1 MGLCRYR
8 VPIPGGWQSLTLEES
23 PLLTALSGEETVK
36 GFPRPLLG
44 FLHCWETKGIFLFL
58 IISFTICL
66 LPILF
71 TLLSHLLL
79 PFPVTTSISLSASSS
94 ICFTFPSLSWDHFCS
109 GKEKKGSGEG
119 SKAGRKGSHWG
130 LWECYSLHLSFSF
143 TKAFTGAAQGRNV
156 LLGVAEAIQGRR
168 C

>member
-44 FLHCWETKGIFLFL
+44 SLHCWETKGIFLLL
-58 IISFTICL
+58 IISFSIGF

-79 PFPVTTSISLSASSS
+79 PFPVTPSISPSASSS

-109 GKEKKGSGEG
+109 GKEEEGSGAG

-130 LWECYSLHLSFSF
+130 P
-143 TKAFTGAAQGRNV
+143 
-156 LLGVAEAIQGRR
+156 
-168 C
+168 